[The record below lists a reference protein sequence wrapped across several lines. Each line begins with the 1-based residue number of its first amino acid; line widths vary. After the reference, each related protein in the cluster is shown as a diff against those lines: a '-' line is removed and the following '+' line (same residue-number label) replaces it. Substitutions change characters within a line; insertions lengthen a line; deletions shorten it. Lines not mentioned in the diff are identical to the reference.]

1 MIGQLQTY
9 ETFGPG
15 HYRIVDE
22 SGKMVCYVLPGDAAA
37 QTDVS
42 GLIGRKVGLIGTIE
56 PHKPTAG
63 ALVRF
68 TQSSS

>member
-1 MIGQLQTY
+1 
-9 ETFGPG
+9 
-15 HYRIVDE
+15 
-22 SGKMVCYVLPGDAAA
+22 MVCYALPAGAAA
-37 QTDVS
+37 QRDLS

-68 TQSSS
+68 TNVVELK